1 MKLRELNPILD
12 DHAEI
17 LVVVDNGSSEESLY
31 ELSGD
36 EKVEFF
42 DTNGDYIVDFI
53 TTWDVG
59 HDYDFVIYVSKEAIK

>member
-12 DHAEI
+12 DHADI
-17 LVVVDNGSSEESLY
+17 LVVVDDSCSEEGLY
-31 ELSGD
+31 DLSGD

-42 DTNGDYIVDFI
+42 DTNGGYIVDSI
-53 TTWDVG
+53 TWDEN

>member
-1 MKLRELNPILD
+1 MRLKELNPILD

-31 ELSGD
+31 ELSEE

>member
-17 LVVVDNGSSEESLY
+17 LVIVDNGSSEESLY
-31 ELSGD
+31 ELSEE
-36 EKVEFF
+36 EKVAFF

-53 TTWDVG
+53 TWDDVY
-59 HDYDFVIYVSKEAIK
+59 DYDFVIYVSKEAIK